1 MGRVD
6 PSTDHGHRRRPI
18 TIDELNAEE
27 AAETEAG
34 PANDETEVVVRD
46 ALLVKLAAGDYE
58 TPGHRWRVR
67 RNTDGAGCAPR
78 SWWAI
83 FSAMRS

>member
-46 ALLVKLAAGDYE
+46 ALLVKLAAGD
-58 TPGHRWRVR
+58 
-67 RNTDGAGCAPR
+67 
-78 SWWAI
+78 
-83 FSAMRS
+83 